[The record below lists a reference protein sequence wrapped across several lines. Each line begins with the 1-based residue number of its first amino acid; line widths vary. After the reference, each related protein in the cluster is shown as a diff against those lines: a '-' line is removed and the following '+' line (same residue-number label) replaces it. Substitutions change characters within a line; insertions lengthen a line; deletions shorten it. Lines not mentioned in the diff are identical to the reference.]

1 MSTSEE
7 KSFYRGTNLT
17 FQVLGGLGAILMVAL
32 SIYLTKHYF
41 DVHFPTGLTG
51 GGLCDINA
59 FFNCDVATNSFLS
72 NIAGVP
78 ISLLGLFMGLFIL
91 FGFIFNNDQVEGTIH
106 TLLWINGVGCLFLFI
121 FSLVALGG
129 LCPACTLYY
138 VASWLVLVCFH
149 KTSSYRSIGIPAI
162 AGYGVT
168 VLIVF
173 VIMFNYVSNKKEQAN
188 SAKSKLAQ
196 SLISQFDNLPNLGAP
211 EINSDY
217 LMAKAADDFKQAPVQ
232 ITKFSDFECPACKML
247 SDILH
252 KVAKKYE
259 GKVSIQYFF
268 YPLDNNC
275 NPEMERPLHQN
286 ACRAAFFAACLPQKF
301 PEIEAEIFS
310 NQENLSQE
318 WVEKRVKEEGVEDCY
333 KSKETRDKV
342 LSYIKAAKPFNVK
355 STPTFLLNGVKI
367 EGVLPENQL
376 GILIDHILSKKK

>member
-7 KSFYRGTNLT
+7 RSFYRGTQLNM
-17 FQVLGGLGAILMVAL
+17 QILGGLGAILMVAL

-91 FGFIFNNDQVEGTIH
+91 FGFIFNNDQIEGTIH
-106 TLLWINGVGCLFLFI
+106 TLLWINGIGCLFLFF
-121 FSLVALGG
+121 FSLIALGG

-138 VASWLVLVCFH
+138 VASWLVLFAFH
-149 KTSSYRSIGIPAI
+149 KSSSYRSIGIPAL

-173 VIMFNYVSNKKEQAN
+173 AVTFNYVSNKKEQAS
-188 SAKSKLAQ
+188 SAKSALAKG
-196 SLISQFDNLPNLGAP
+196 LISQFENLPKLGAP
-211 EINSDY
+211 KINSDY
-217 LMAKAADDFKQAPVQ
+217 IMAKVGDDFKSAPVR

-247 SDILH
+247 SEILH
-252 KVAKKYE
+252 RIAKKYE
-259 GKVSIQYFF
+259 GKVAIQYFF

-275 NPEMERPLHQN
+275 NPEMKRPAHQN
-286 ACRAAFFAACLPQKF
+286 ACKAAYLAACLPQKF
-301 PEIEAEIFS
+301 PEIEENIFS
-310 NQENLSQE
+310 NQESLSHDWIQ
-318 WVEKRVKEEGVEDCY
+318 KRVKEEGVEECY
-333 KSKETRDKV
+333 KSKETREKV
-342 LSYIKAAKPFNVK
+342 LSYIKQAKPFNVK

-376 GILIDHILSKKK
+376 SILIDHILSKKN